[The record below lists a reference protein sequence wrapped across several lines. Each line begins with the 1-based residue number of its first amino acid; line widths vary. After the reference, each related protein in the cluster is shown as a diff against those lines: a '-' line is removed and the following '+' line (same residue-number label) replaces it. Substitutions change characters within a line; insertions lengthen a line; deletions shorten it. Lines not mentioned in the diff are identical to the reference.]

1 LDISL
6 WEFRKSVCIPGR
18 NLHSS
23 AMATQMSPT
32 TLNGA
37 EKDLLSFTIRIAT
50 TADAA
55 SIKYIGSTVF
65 TATFGHSL
73 SKVDL
78 DAYLG
83 DAYSLQSVLDDIVN
97 SRKTVCVAYDAQDR
111 VLGFALLTEGTVEG
125 CVRGMPAPIELQR
138 LYVDTTAHGKGVGGA
153 LLRHVEGL
161 ARRKG
166 FRTLWLGVW
175 EHNHRAQAVYKK
187 LGYGK
192 VGVHDFVMGNERQTD
207 EIWTKSV

>member
-1 LDISL
+1 MVSQTPL
-6 WEFRKSVCIPGR
+6 
-18 NLHSS
+18 
-23 AMATQMSPT
+23 T

-37 EKDLLSFTIRIAT
+37 EKDLPSFTIRIAT
-50 TADAA
+50 TADAT
-55 SIKYIGSTVF
+55 SIKHIGSTVF

-78 DAYLG
+78 DAYLD
-83 DAYSLQSVLDDIVN
+83 DAYSLQSVLDDILN
-97 SRKTVCVAYDAQDR
+97 SRKTVCVACDALDS
-111 VLGFALLTEGTVEG
+111 VIGFAFLSEGTIEDCIRAV
-125 CVRGMPAPIELQR
+125 PAPIELQR
-138 LYVDTTAHGKGVGGA
+138 LYVDSTAHGKGVGSA
-153 LLRHVEGL
+153 LLTHVEGL

-207 EIWTKSV
+207 EVWTKSI